1 MTILAPALI
10 TSRFDATT
18 SAAEVVRGID
28 LHGKTAVVT
37 GGGSGIGLEISRAL
51 AGAGAEIV
59 IGDIDDA
66 KSAEGMAD
74 IRAGNPKAR
83 ISAAHLDLGDL
94 ASVREFADKLRDA
107 HPRIDLVINN
117 AGLMAP
123 PLGYT
128 KSGHELQFGINYLG
142 HYLLATLLLPALAEA
157 QGARI
162 VSVSSIGHRRSD
174 VNFDDIDYRTRPYD
188 RWEAYGQSKTSCAL
202 LAVALTETQRSH
214 GITSNAI
221 NPGGSMT
228 GLQRYLTQDELRA
241 QGWIDDNGNVPS
253 RWRSPAQCA
262 ATSVWVATAPE
273 LATRGGRYFENCN
286 EAGPWR
292 AEEPM
297 KGVKPYALS
306 RDNALRLWD
315 VSKRMVAA

>member
-1 MTILAPALI
+1 MTVLSPALI
-10 TSRFDATT
+10 ASRFDAAT
-18 SAAEVVRGID
+18 SATEVVEGLD
-28 LHGKTAVVT
+28 LTGKIAVVT

-51 AGAGAEIV
+51 AGAGAGIV
-59 IGDIDDA
+59 IGDVDDA

-74 IRAGNPKAR
+74 IRAGNPKAKV
-83 ISAAHLDLGDL
+83 SAAHLDLGDL
-94 ASVREFADKLRDA
+94 ASVRSFAA
-107 HPRIDLVINN
+107 GVVAATPQIDMLINN

-123 PLGYT
+123 PLAYT

-142 HYLLATLLLPALAEA
+142 HFLLATLLLPALRKAE
-157 QGARI
+157 GARV

-174 VNFDDIDYRTRPYD
+174 VNFEDIDYRARPYD
-188 RWEAYGQSKTSCAL
+188 RWEAYGQSKTACAL
-202 LAVALTETQRSH
+202 LAVALTETQRAH
-214 GITSNAI
+214 AVVANAI

-228 GLQRYLTQDELRA
+228 GLQRYLSQEELRA
-241 QGWIDDNGNVPS
+241 QGWLDADGNVPS

-273 LATRGGRYFENCN
+273 LSGVGGRYFENCN

-292 AEEPM
+292 PEEPM

-315 VSKRMVAA
+315 ISQKMVAA

>member
-10 TSRFDATT
+10 TSQFDATT
-18 SAAEVVRGID
+18 SAAEVMRGID
-28 LHGKTAVVT
+28 LHGRTALVT

-51 AGAGAEIV
+51 AGAGAGIV
-59 IGDIDDA
+59 IGDVDDA
-66 KSAEGMAD
+66 RSAEGMAD
-74 IRAGNPKAR
+74 IRAGNPKAK

-94 ASVREFADKLRDA
+94 ASVHDFAGKVSAA
-107 HPRIDLVINN
+107 HPRIDMLINN

-123 PLGYT
+123 PFGT
-128 KSGHELQFGINYLG
+128 TRSGHELQFGVNYLG
-142 HYLLATLLLPALAEA
+142 HYLLATLLVPALAKA
-157 QGARI
+157 GAARV

-188 RWEAYGQSKTSCAL
+188 RWEAYGQSKTACAL
-202 LAVALTETQRSH
+202 LTVALTETQRSH

-228 GLQRYLTQDELRA
+228 GLQRYLTQEELRA
-241 QGWIDDNGNVPS
+241 QGWIDDDGNVPS
-253 RWRSPAQCA
+253 RWRTPAQCA

-273 LATRGGRYFENCN
+273 LAGVGGRYFENCN

-306 RDNALRLWD
+306 HDNALRLWD
-315 VSKRMVAA
+315 VSKKMVA